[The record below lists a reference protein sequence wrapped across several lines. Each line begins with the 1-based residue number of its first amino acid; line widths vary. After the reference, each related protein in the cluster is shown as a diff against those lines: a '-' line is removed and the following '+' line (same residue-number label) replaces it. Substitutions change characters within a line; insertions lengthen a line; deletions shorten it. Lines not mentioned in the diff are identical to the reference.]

1 MCIELDVGIWEGHRC
16 EAEGARRVEEV
27 VEEHRG
33 LGVWLPWSV
42 GAEECRGE
50 GRGSAS
56 SDGGVWGSIGAK
68 ACCRP

>member
-1 MCIELDVGIWEGHRC
+1 MLEFGRGTGVRQK
-16 EAEGARRVEEV
+16 GARRVEEV

-68 ACCRP
+68 ACCHP